1 MKKIIE
7 KAKQI
12 LHDAD
17 SGSDECKH
25 YNNGFLDGIKFAESE
40 LKNCNLQNVNVCF
53 YKHLPT
59 GLTGHFVKRY
69 TPTGRNETIM
79 INTPDNDMY
88 FAPAHEFELIK

>member
-25 YNNGFLDGIKFAESE
+25 YNNGFLDGIKFAERE
-40 LKNCNLQNVNVCF
+40 LKNCNLQSVISSFVC
-53 YKHLPT
+53 
-59 GLTGHFVKRY
+59 GHPPKQTY
-69 TPTGRNETIM
+69 LSNGTWHCEKCGGKWESIAN
-79 INTPDNDMY
+79 
-88 FAPAHEFELIK
+88 K